1 MTAAL
6 IHRTAVVDAAAQI
19 ASSVVVGA
27 YTVIQGDVEI
37 GEGTEIGPHV
47 VLQGPMKIGRNNRIF
62 QFASLGAISQDKTA
76 KPDEATRV
84 EIGDGNTI
92 REYVTINRGTLK
104 EHGLTK
110 VGNDNWIMAY
120 CHVAHDCVIGDH
132 TILANQTTFAGHVT
146 VEDYV
151 VLGGGT
157 LVHQFVTLGAHCFSA
172 GGAGITRDVPPFVIV
187 QENPAIPRGVN
198 LEGLKRRGFT
208 PEDISDIKAAYRAL
222 FIADQKLDEA
232 KKEMAEIAMRSPHVK
247 RMLDFVE
254 NAKRLIQK

>member
-1 MTAAL
+1 MTEL
-6 IHRTAVVDAAAQI
+6 IHPTAVISARAKVAGN
-19 ASSVVVGA
+19 VRVGA
-27 YTVIQGDVEI
+27 YTVIDDDVEI
-37 GEGTEIGPHV
+37 GEGTEIGPHA
-47 VLQGPMKIGRNNRIF
+47 VLQGPMKVGRNNRIF

-76 KPDEATRV
+76 KQDEATRV

-104 EHGLTK
+104 EKGLTK

-120 CHVAHDCVIGDH
+120 CHVAHDCIIGDH
-132 TILANQTTFAGHVT
+132 TILANGTTFAGHVT
-146 VEDYV
+146 VEDWV

-172 GGAGITRDVPPFVIV
+172 GGAGITRDVPPFLVV
-187 QENPAIPRGVN
+187 QENPAIPRGIN

-208 PEDISDIKAAYRAL
+208 PDDISDIKAAYRAL

-232 KKEMAEIAMRSPHVK
+232 KKEMAEIATRSPHVK

>member
-1 MTAAL
+1 VL
-6 IHRTAVVDAAAQI
+6 IHPTAVIDRSAELGANVRVGPYSVIDAG
-19 ASSVVVGA
+19 VK
-27 YTVIQGDVEI
+27 I
-37 GEGTEIGPHV
+37 GEGTEIGPHA
-47 VLQGPMKIGRNNRIF
+47 VLQGPMTIGKHNRIF

-76 KPDEATRV
+76 KLDDATRV

-104 EHGLTK
+104 EQGLTK

-120 CHVAHDCVIGDH
+120 CHIAHDCIIGDH

-146 VEDYV
+146 VQDYV

-208 PEDISDIKAAYRAL
+208 PDDISDIKAAYRAL

-232 KKEMAEIAMRSPHVK
+232 KKEMAEIATRSPHVK
-247 RMLDFVE
+247 RMLEFVE
-254 NAKRLIQK
+254 SAKRLIQK